1 VTAVTVYTKPACQQ
15 CELTKR
21 ALTERGIPFEV
32 DDITKPENLTAALA
46 LGYTSAPVVI
56 AGDQGWAGFRPD
68 LIEELSILIK
78 ENNQ

>member
-1 VTAVTVYTKPACQQ
+1 MTTVTVYTKPDCQQ
-15 CELTKR
+15 CVATKR
-21 ALTERGIPFEV
+21 ALTDAGIPFET

-68 LIEELSILIK
+68 LITELANRINK
-78 ENNQ
+78 ENQ